1 MSATVY
7 LEEPIGQ
14 DEDEIECEEVRII
27 GNIAWASPEEGEE
40 TVVPLSNVAGVEG
53 ETVEQEVEDIE
64 SLGGRY
70 TELVTDLS

>member
-7 LEEPIGQ
+7 LDDPIGR
-14 DEDEIECEEVRII
+14 DKYEIECEEVRII
-27 GNIAWASPEEGEE
+27 GNIAWASTDDGTE
-40 TVVPLSNVAGVEG
+40 TVVPLSNVTGVEG